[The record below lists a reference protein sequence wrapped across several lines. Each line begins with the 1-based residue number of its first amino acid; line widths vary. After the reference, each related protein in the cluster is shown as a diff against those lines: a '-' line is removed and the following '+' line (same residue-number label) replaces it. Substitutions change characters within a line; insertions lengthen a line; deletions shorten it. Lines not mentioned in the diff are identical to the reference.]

1 MIKDRVTVQEAAKR
15 LGVKDDAIRKRI
27 QRGTLEH
34 DKDPDGR
41 VYVYLDAPQDESY
54 DGQSGAKTQTT
65 SQDATQ
71 DAIVVAKDETI
82 SELRD
87 QVDFLRR
94 ELERKDAI
102 LMSLTQRV
110 PELEAPARKS
120 APSQTHEKA
129 AGGPSED
136 GEWVRRHTRRS
147 GVPERLWCQG
157 EIMVQEVIRWLKRVE
172 RCTTGK
178 ALRRVPQGRIR
189 RPRQQLV

>member
-41 VYVYLDAPQDESY
+41 VYVCLDATEEESY
-54 DGQSGAKTQTT
+54 DGQSGARTQPT

-71 DAIVVAKDETI
+71 DAIVLAKDETI

-94 ELERKDAI
+94 EL
-102 LMSLTQRV
+102 
-110 PELEAPARKS
+110 
-120 APSQTHEKA
+120 
-129 AGGPSED
+129 
-136 GEWVRRHTRRS
+136 
-147 GVPERLWCQG
+147 
-157 EIMVQEVIRWLKRVE
+157 
-172 RCTTGK
+172 
-178 ALRRVPQGRIR
+178 
-189 RPRQQLV
+189 

>member
-1 MIKDRVTVQEAAKR
+1 MITDRVTVQEAAKR

-27 QRGTLEH
+27 QRATLEH

-41 VYVYLDAPQDESY
+41 VYVYLDATEDESY
-54 DGQSGAKTQTT
+54 DGQSGAKTRPT

-71 DAIVVAKDETI
+71 DAVVLAKDETI

-110 PELEAPARKS
+110 PELEAPARER
-120 APSQTHEKA
+120 AFSQRHEDA
-129 AGGPSED
+129 AGGPARG
-136 GEWVRRHTRRS
+136 GEGVGVTPVDREPQNGSDRARASWWRR
-147 GVPERLWCQG
+147 
-157 EIMVQEVIRWLKRVE
+157 RWF
-172 RCTTGK
+172 G
-178 ALRRVPQGRIR
+178 G
-189 RPRQQLV
+189 

>member
-15 LGVKDDAIRKRI
+15 LRVKDDAIRKRI

-41 VYVYLDAPQDESY
+41 VYVYLDATEDESY
-54 DGQSGAKTQTT
+54 DGQSGAKTQPT
-65 SQDATQ
+65 SRDATQ
-71 DAIVVAKDETI
+71 GAVVLAKDETI

-110 PELEAPARKS
+110 PELEAPAREP
-120 APSQTHEKA
+120 APSQTHEDASGGSSRNGEGVGA
-129 AGGPSED
+129 APVDREPQDGSGAREPWYRRWFGG
-136 GEWVRRHTRRS
+136 
-147 GVPERLWCQG
+147 
-157 EIMVQEVIRWLKRVE
+157 
-172 RCTTGK
+172 
-178 ALRRVPQGRIR
+178 
-189 RPRQQLV
+189 

>member
-15 LGVKDDAIRKRI
+15 LVVKDDAIRKRI

-41 VYVYLDAPQDESY
+41 VYVYLDATEDESY
-54 DGQSGAKTQTT
+54 DGQSGAKTQPT

-71 DAIVVAKDETI
+71 DAVVLAKDETI

-110 PELEAPARKS
+110 PELEAPAWETAS
-120 APSQTHEKA
+120 SQRHEYGS
-129 AGGPSED
+129 GGPARGGEGD
-136 GEWVRRHTRRS
+136 GATPADREPQNGSDGARQPWYRRLF
-147 GVPERLWCQG
+147 GG
-157 EIMVQEVIRWLKRVE
+157 
-172 RCTTGK
+172 
-178 ALRRVPQGRIR
+178 
-189 RPRQQLV
+189 

>member
-1 MIKDRVTVQEAAKR
+1 MIKDRITVQEAAKR

-65 SQDATQ
+65 SQDAAQ

-110 PELEAPARKS
+110 PELEAPARETAS
-120 APSQTHEKA
+120 SERHEDSSGKPA
-129 AGGPSED
+129 RGAEGVGATPADRGPQNGSD
-136 GEWVRRHTRRS
+136 GARQPWYRRLFS
-147 GVPERLWCQG
+147 G
-157 EIMVQEVIRWLKRVE
+157 
-172 RCTTGK
+172 
-178 ALRRVPQGRIR
+178 
-189 RPRQQLV
+189 

>member
-41 VYVYLDAPQDESY
+41 VYVYLDATEEESY
-54 DGQSGAKTQTT
+54 DGQSGARTQPT

-71 DAIVVAKDETI
+71 DAIVLAKDETI

-94 ELERKDAI
+94 ELERKERYSCPSPNAFP
-102 LMSLTQRV
+102 SWR
-110 PELEAPARKS
+110 PRLE
-120 APSQTHEKA
+120 SQHL
-129 AGGPSED
+129 P
-136 GEWVRRHTRRS
+136 RRTRRPQEGLPRTENGSGATPVDRESQNGS
-147 GVPERLWCQG
+147 GVREKSWFRRLFG
-157 EIMVQEVIRWLKRVE
+157 
-172 RCTTGK
+172 G
-178 ALRRVPQGRIR
+178 
-189 RPRQQLV
+189 

>member
-34 DKDPDGR
+34 DRDPDSR
-41 VYVYLDAPQDESY
+41 VYVCLDATEDESY
-54 DGQSGAKTQTT
+54 DGQSGARTQPT

-71 DAIVVAKDETI
+71 DAIVLAKDETI

-87 QVDFLRR
+87 QVAFLRR

-136 GEWVRRHTRRS
+136 GEWVGATPVDREPQNGS
-147 GVPERLWCQG
+147 GVREKSWFRRLFG
-157 EIMVQEVIRWLKRVE
+157 
-172 RCTTGK
+172 G
-178 ALRRVPQGRIR
+178 
-189 RPRQQLV
+189 

>member
-1 MIKDRVTVQEAAKR
+1 MIEDRVTVQEAAKR

-41 VYVYLDAPQDESY
+41 VYVYLDATEDESY
-54 DGQSGAKTQTT
+54 DGQSGAKTQPA
-65 SQDATQ
+65 SQ
-71 DAIVVAKDETI
+71 DAIVLAKDETI

-110 PELEAPARKS
+110 PELGAPAWETASSER
-120 APSQTHEKA
+120 HEDSS
-129 AGGPSED
+129 GGPARAGEGVGAAPVDREPQNGSD
-136 GEWVRRHTRRS
+136 GVRAPWYRRLLF
-147 GVPERLWCQG
+147 GG
-157 EIMVQEVIRWLKRVE
+157 
-172 RCTTGK
+172 
-178 ALRRVPQGRIR
+178 
-189 RPRQQLV
+189 